1 MLFTTRLMETS
12 MTHEPLE
19 DYFHQ
24 INKEEKQGM
33 AIFDGWTEDGYQE
46 PMTKVYFSIRSPAV
60 EQYPANEHTVSLEWQ
75 EGATWH
81 SVVWELLKV
90 IEAQYGYGIKSKVF
104 FNVHELTIEAEET
117 HGDPD
122 LAKQMFS
129 KELS

>member
-1 MLFTTRLMETS
+1 

-24 INKEEKQGM
+24 INKEKQDM
-33 AIFDGWTEDGYQE
+33 STVWKQDEEALTTI
-46 PMTKVYFSIRSPAV
+46 YFSIRSPAV
-60 EQYPANEHTVSLEWQ
+60 EQYPANEHTLSIEWQ

-81 SVVWELLKV
+81 QVVWEVLKV
-90 IEAQYGYGIKSKVF
+90 IEAQYGYGIKNKVF

-117 HGDPD
+117 HGDPY

>member
-1 MLFTTRLMETS
+1 MTLDNKL
-12 MTHEPLE
+12 THEPLE

-24 INKEEKQGM
+24 INKEKQDM
-33 AIFDGWTEDGYQE
+33 STVWKQDEEALTTI
-46 PMTKVYFSIRSPAV
+46 YFSIRSPAV

>member
-12 MTHEPLE
+12 MTLE
-19 DYFHQ
+19 QYFHH
-24 INKEEKQGM
+24 INKEKQNM
-33 AIFDGWTEDGYQE
+33 STVFDAWQEDEE
-46 PMTKVYFSIRSPAV
+46 PLTKVYFSIRSPAV

-81 SVVWELLKV
+81 QVVWEVLKV

-104 FNVHELTIEAEET
+104 FNVHGLTLEAEET
-117 HGDPD
+117 CGDPD
-122 LAKQMFS
+122 LAKQMFT

>member
-1 MLFTTRLMETS
+1 

-24 INKEEKQGM
+24 INKEKQGM

-46 PMTKVYFSIRSPAV
+46 PMTKVYFTITTPAV
-60 EQYPANEHTVSLEWQ
+60 EHYPANEHTVSLEWQ

-104 FNVHELTIEAEET
+104 FNVHGLTLEAEET
-117 HGDPD
+117 CGDPD
-122 LAKQMFS
+122 LAAQMFT

>member
-1 MLFTTRLMETS
+1 METS
-12 MTHEPLE
+12 MTLN
-19 DYFHQ
+19 DYFHL
-24 INKEEKQGM
+24 INKEKQDM
-33 AIFDGWTEDGYQE
+33 PIWKQDEE
-46 PMTKVYFSIRSPAV
+46 PLTAVYFSIRSPAV
-60 EQYPANEHTVSLEWQ
+60 EQYPANEHTLSIEWQ

-81 SVVWELLKV
+81 QVVWEVLKV
-90 IEAQYGYGIKSKVF
+90 IEAQYGYGIKNKVF